1 MQGFCIFIKNIMFE
15 NKKQK
20 LAPPAVYFHRIRKSV
35 FLSIGILIIFLTA
48 GATGYKLTIPEFDWY
63 DSFLNASMI
72 LSGMG
77 PIIDQ
82 EINLTNTA
90 KVFATVYA
98 LISGVVFLSTFGLL
112 IAPVV
117 HRFFHKIH
125 LEETDG
131 K

>member
-1 MQGFCIFIKNIMFE
+1 MYE

-20 LAPPAVYFHRIRKSV
+20 LAPPKVYYHRIRNSFLLSV
-35 FLSIGILIIFLTA
+35 CILIIFLSA
-48 GATGYKLTIPEFDWY
+48 GAAGYKYTIPEFDWY

-77 PIIDQ
+77 PILDPKI
-82 EINLTNTA
+82 ILTNSA
-90 KVFATVYA
+90 KIFASLYA

-117 HRFFHKIH
+117 HRFFHKMH
-125 LEETDG
+125 LEETDD

>member
-20 LAPPAVYFHRIRKSV
+20 LAPTKVYYHRIRKSI
-35 FLSIGILIIFLTA
+35 FLSICILILFLMI
-48 GATGYKLTIPEFDWY
+48 GAAGYKLTIPEFDWY

-77 PIIDQ
+77 PIINPQ
-82 EINLTNTA
+82 INLTNSA
-90 KVFATVYA
+90 KVFATFYA
-98 LISGVVFLSTFGLL
+98 LISGVVFLSTFGLF
-112 IAPVV
+112 IAPIV
-117 HRFFHKIH
+117 HRFFHKMH
-125 LEETDG
+125 LDEFDD

>member
-1 MQGFCIFIKNIMFE
+1 MYE

-20 LAPPAVYFHRIRKSV
+20 LAPPSVYYHRIRKSV
-35 FLSIGILIIFLTA
+35 FLSLCILIIFLCA
-48 GATGYKLTIPEFDWY
+48 GAVGYKITIPEFDWY

-77 PIIDQ
+77 PMIDPKII
-82 EINLTNTA
+82 LTNTA

-98 LISGVVFLSTFGLL
+98 LLSGVVFLSTFSLL
-112 IAPVV
+112 IAPVA
-117 HRFFHKIH
+117 HRFFHKLH
-125 LEETDG
+125 LED